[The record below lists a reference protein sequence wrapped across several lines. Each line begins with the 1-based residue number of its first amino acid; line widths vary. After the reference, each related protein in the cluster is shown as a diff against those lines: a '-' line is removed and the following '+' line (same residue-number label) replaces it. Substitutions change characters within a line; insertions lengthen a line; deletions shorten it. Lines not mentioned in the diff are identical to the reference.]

1 MIYRVFSTLTS
12 FKSMEFGPGLNILL
26 SDKTEDST
34 QRQTRNRA
42 GKTSFIETIHFLL
55 GGNCEKDSI
64 FRNSALIR
72 HWFCMTFDLGGSKV
86 TVKRMGA
93 KPSEVHL
100 VDGDTATWPH
110 QPNEEGIISNEKWK
124 SVLGHL
130 VFGIPVEEE
139 TWGAWAPKFRQ
150 LIAYFIRKQNSG
162 GFSSPFKQATQQAE
176 GDSQV
181 AISFLLGLDWTIAQ
195 QWQLVRDRERMLRE
209 IKKASSTADLGQIV
223 GDPAELR
230 TRLAVREQRVVRMR
244 TSVGNFQ
251 VVPEYRELEI
261 EATFL
266 TKQLGELADG
276 NTIDRSLASE
286 LQAALDIE
294 RLPSYSDLQ
303 ALYQEAGVELPDV
316 ALKRF
321 EELSAF
327 HRSVVDNRRS
337 YLAGAMEDALRR
349 IRDRESQKEALD
361 RRRQEIMSI
370 IRSGGA
376 LESYVGLQAE
386 LTRLEQETEALRKQ
400 LETAEYLQGQ
410 QAELGIERQRL
421 MLRLQ
426 QDLKE
431 QKQRV
436 DEAIV
441 TFEDVSSRLYE
452 KAGSLVVN
460 DTQDG
465 PKFEVRIQGQ
475 KSKGVSSM
483 QVFCFDIA
491 LIRITVERAINPGY
505 LIHDSHLFDGVD
517 PRQVLTALQVGHEM
531 SNVYRFQHIVALN
544 SDTLLSEKSGD
555 DFAPMDFVNVV
566 RLTDATEDGGLF
578 GIRFD

>member
-1 MIYRVFSTLTS
+1 MIHRVFSTLTS
-12 FKSMEFGPGLNILL
+12 FKSIEFGPGLNILL

-42 GKTSFIETIHFLL
+42 GKTSFVETIHFLL
-55 GGNCEKDSI
+55 GGKCEKDSI
-64 FRNSALIR
+64 FRNSALIS
-72 HWFCMTFDLGGSKV
+72 HWFCMTFDLAGSEV
-86 TVKRMGA
+86 TIKRMGG
-93 KPSEVHL
+93 KPSDIHVIS
-100 VDGDTATWPH
+100 GDTARWPH
-110 QPNEEGIISNEKWK
+110 QPSEDGIISNEKWK
-124 SVLGHL
+124 SVLGNL
-130 VFGIPVEEE
+130 VFGIPTDEQV
-139 TWGAWAPKFRQ
+139 WGIWAPKFRQ
-150 LIAYFIRKQNSG
+150 VIAYFARKQTSG

-181 AISFLLGLDWTIAQ
+181 AISFLLGLDWTISQ

-209 IKKASSTADLGQIV
+209 IKKASSTADLGQLV

-230 TRLAVREQRVVRMR
+230 TRLAVREQRVGRMR

-251 VVPEYRELEI
+251 VVPEYRELET
-261 EATFL
+261 EAATL

-276 NTIDRSLASE
+276 NTIDRSLSGE

-294 RLPSYSDLQ
+294 QLPSYSDLQ
-303 ALYQEAGVELPDV
+303 ALYRGAGVELPGV
-316 ALKRF
+316 ALRRF
-321 EELSAF
+321 EELEAF
-327 HRSVVDNRRS
+327 HRSVVENRRS
-337 YLAGAMEDALRR
+337 YLAGALEESLRR
-349 IRDRESQKEALD
+349 IRDRESQKETLD
-361 RRRQEIMSI
+361 RRRQEIMGI
-370 IRSGGA
+370 IRAGGA
-376 LESYVGLQAE
+376 LDSYVGLQAE
-386 LTRLEQETEALRKQ
+386 LTRLEQETEAIRKQ

-421 MLRLQ
+421 VLRLQ

-431 QKQRV
+431 QKKRV
-436 DEAIV
+436 DDAIV

-452 KAGSLVVN
+452 KAGSLVVSE
-460 DTQDG
+460 TRDG

-491 LIRITVERAINPGY
+491 LMRITVERGINPGY

-531 SNVYRFQHIVALN
+531 SSEYSFQHIVALN
-544 SDTLLSEKSGD
+544 SDTLLSEKPSD
-555 DFAPMDFVNVV
+555 DFSPMDFVNPI